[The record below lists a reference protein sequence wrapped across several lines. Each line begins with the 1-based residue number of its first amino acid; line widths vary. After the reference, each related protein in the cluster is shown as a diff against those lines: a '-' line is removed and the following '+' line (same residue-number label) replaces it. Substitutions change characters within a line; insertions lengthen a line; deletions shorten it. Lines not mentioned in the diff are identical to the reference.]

1 MSDPQGRVIAGRYRL
16 TRKLG
21 SGAMGAVWL
30 ADDEL
35 LHRTVAVKEL
45 LLPAGLSDEA
55 AEQARQ
61 RALREGRIAAR
72 IRHNNAVTVYDVVDD
87 AGKPVLIMEYLQS
100 HSLADALARR
110 GPLPP
115 REVAHIGAEIAS
127 ALAAA
132 HDVGIVHRDVKPA
145 NILLGEDG
153 SIKLT
158 DFGISRA
165 TGDITVTSTGMLTGS
180 PAYLSPE
187 AARGAVPGPSSDVFS
202 LGATLYRAVEGR
214 LPFGQQDNTIAV
226 LHAVA
231 NGQVDPPVQAGPLT
245 DTLHWMLHSHPAN
258 RPEMH
263 TAREWLAGVA
273 AAPDE
278 DPDAPTT
285 TVEPA
290 TQIVRPAVGGPPQGR
305 KKSRAPLFAG
315 LGAAALVIAAAVVVA
330 LTVDFDGDNS
340 AGSAG
345 SGSQVTATTSGD
357 STATGVDTSASE
369 GPDTGGPGT
378 AEPSQEPVGAEDFEQ
393 VVREFYE
400 VMPEDTDA
408 GWALLTENLRD
419 VGQDRFDTYWNTI
432 GPITITEPPEADG
445 YQVTVGIRVVYEDKG
460 RIYFKRNVIGVVVLN
475 GRPMIDSMKEI
486 ASERLDD

>member
-45 LLPAGLSDEA
+45 LLPAGLSDEG

-72 IRHNNAVTVYDVVDD
+72 IRHNNAVAVYDVVDD

-145 NILLGEDG
+145 NILLGDDG

-187 AARGAVPGPSSDVFS
+187 AARGAVPGPASDVFS

-214 LPFGQQDNTIAV
+214 LPFGEQDNTIAV

-231 NGQVDPPVQAGPLT
+231 NGVVDPPAQAGPLT
-245 DTLHWMLHSHPAN
+245 DTLHWMLQSHPAN

-263 TAREWLAGVA
+263 TVQQWLAGVA

-278 DPDAPTT
+278 DEAPTT
-285 TVEPA
+285 AVEPA
-290 TQIVRPAVGGPPQGR
+290 TQIVRAPVGAPPQGR

-315 LGAAALVIAAAVVVA
+315 LGAGALVIAAAIVVA
-330 LTVDFDGDNS
+330 LTVDFDGEKTS
-340 AGSAG
+340 GSAG
-345 SGSQVTATTSGD
+345 SGGSQVTVTTSDEGD
-357 STATGVDTSASE
+357 TTASE
-369 GPDTGGPGT
+369 GPGT
-378 AEPSQEPVGAEDFEQ
+378 ASPRSDEPSQKPPGAEDFEQ

-408 GWALLTENLRD
+408 GWALFTDEMRSRTT
-419 VGQDRFDTYWNTI
+419 QEKFDTYWNTI
-432 GPITITEPPEADG
+432 GPITIIEPPEADG
-445 YQVTVGIRVVYEDKG
+445 DKVTIGLRVVYEDKG
-460 RIYFKRNVIGVVVLN
+460 KIFFKRIVIGVAVQD
-475 GRPMIDSMKEI
+475 GRPLIDSMKQI